1 MLGSWPICMRPGQV
15 SREIGMRPPNRAV
28 ELTAGS
34 HSLAAAAHCWRW
46 AVVAEARKKVRRTK
60 DQVLGD
66 EWREEA

>member
-1 MLGSWPICMRPGQV
+1 MTAARMKPASNYTLQRTTGSRCSP
-15 SREIGMRPPNRAV
+15 
-28 ELTAGS
+28 
-34 HSLAAAAHCWRW
+34 LAAERARW